1 MLGTSMSGGGCMEMV
16 DERGWWVPALP
27 GSDEDL
33 EQRLSLASPA
43 DAARGMFLRATLD
56 AVRIL
61 GDEEAVRRCQQV
73 SGEEK
78 LVDFFTYPVTANLRM
93 VFTAARMLE
102 ARYGGIPEAL
112 RQLGRGAAECFL
124 ASTAGLALQ
133 LLAAGDTGRLVGNMP
148 SMYRASVSFGVRSV
162 VWMGPTSCRLTMRR
176 EFMPSPFQE
185 GMLLGVLKKAKARG
199 ARVQG
204 HQLSTLESDYDVSWE
219 A

>member
-1 MLGTSMSGGGCMEMV
+1 MQRV
-16 DERGWWVPALP
+16 DERGWWVPAPP

-33 EQRLSLASPA
+33 QQRLAMASPA
-43 DAARGMFLRATLD
+43 DTSRGMFLRATLD

-61 GDEEAVRRCQQV
+61 GDEEAVRRCQRV

-78 LVDFFTYPVTANLRM
+78 LVDFFSYPVSANLRM

-102 ARYGGIPEAL
+102 ARSGGISEAL
-112 RQLGRGAAECFL
+112 RLLGRGAAACFL
-124 ASTAGLALQ
+124 SSTAGLALQ
-133 LLAAGDTGRLVGNMP
+133 LLAGGDTNRMVGNMP

-176 EFMPSPFQE
+176 EFMPASFQE
-185 GMLLGVLKKAKARG
+185 GLLLGVLEKAHARG
-199 ARVQG
+199 ARVVGQ
-204 HQLSTLESDYDVSWE
+204 QLSTLESDYDVSWV